1 MSFKAVTPGDVI
13 HDIIMP
19 EGFFPNNPQY
29 PLLIY
34 QQTFSASHES
44 PQTIQGWLKQNN
56 WGHAWVDS
64 IYDFHHYHSNTHEVL
79 VIISG
84 HCQAQFGGDKG
95 AVYMVNQGDVVILP
109 VGVAHKS
116 VSMSVDFKCIGA
128 YPFDVGYDMN
138 YGKAEEYS
146 KAIEAIKQV
155 GLPKK
160 DPIFGDHGLLF
171 NYWQ

>member
-1 MSFKAVTPGDVI
+1 MNFKAVIPSGVI

-19 EGFFPNNPQY
+19 EGFFPNNPHC

-34 QQTFSASHES
+34 QQSFSTPCES
-44 PQTIQGWLKQNN
+44 PKNIQLWLKQND
-56 WGHAWVDS
+56 WEHPWVDG

-84 HCQAQFGGDKG
+84 YCQAQFGGDKG
-95 AVYMVNQGDVVILP
+95 VIYTVNPGDVVILP
-109 VGVAHKS
+109 AGVAHKS
-116 VSMSVDFKCIGA
+116 VNMSADFKCIGA
-128 YPFDVGYDMN
+128 YPFDVDYDMN
-138 YGKAEEYS
+138 YGKAEEFY

-160 DPIFGDHGLLF
+160 DPIFGEHGLLF
-171 NYWQ
+171 NYWK